1 MIIEMAQ
8 QSTYDISELEMMNGP
23 FWNGDGDVECY
34 IQTIDSE
41 GLHSC
46 PEWDIENLDCYTPD
60 PFSELMNFSLEDIE
74 TIYNYMRE
82 CE

>member
-8 QSTYDISELEMMNGP
+8 QYTYDISELEMINGS
-23 FWNGDGDVECY
+23 FWNGEGDVECY

-41 GLHSC
+41 GLHCC

-60 PFSELMNFSLEDIE
+60 PISELMNFSLEDIE
-74 TIYNYMRE
+74 TIYNYMCE
-82 CE
+82 CK